1 MKCSAIFLA
10 VRICLTIK
18 LINTR
23 NFEILYNCYA
33 FSTMSIM
40 LCCKLVEQNQPIASQ
55 STNKGCGQILS
66 FVIEV
71 PVDEVN

>member
-1 MKCSAIFLA
+1 
-10 VRICLTIK
+10 
-18 LINTR
+18 
-23 NFEILYNCYA
+23 
-33 FSTMSIM
+33 MSIM

-71 PVDEVN
+71 PVDEVNYCSIIIFFLVE